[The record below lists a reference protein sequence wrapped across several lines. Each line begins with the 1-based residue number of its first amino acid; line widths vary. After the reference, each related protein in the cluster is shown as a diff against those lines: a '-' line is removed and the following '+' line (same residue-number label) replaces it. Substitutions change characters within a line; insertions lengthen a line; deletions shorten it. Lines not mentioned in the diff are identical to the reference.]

1 MTVSLFQPTVLTI
14 YLHTYMSVQIAKLIS
29 HEMQPALTIT
39 DQLLLTIC
47 LLSDVNQST
56 NQSTSRERENRVAI
70 DFPKGTVVR

>member
-1 MTVSLFQPTVLTI
+1 
-14 YLHTYMSVQIAKLIS
+14 
-29 HEMQPALTIT
+29 MQPALTIT